1 MLKKCSNCGDE
12 KSELILDF
20 GSIPITS
27 LLGKKDSFS
36 LQYRKC
42 EKCLVTH
49 VVNSPPPNIL
59 YGGDYNFFS
68 SSSTAYISYVS
79 EIIKTIQTNID
90 LSQSDVLEIGCN
102 DGTLVRE
109 IASKAKSVVGID
121 PFSLATE
128 TFDCD
133 INNATI
139 INDYFDSQ
147 AIKSYNLSEK
157 FDVVVVNNVITHVD
171 DVFDFLKALSL
182 VVKNNG
188 IIYFEICDYKKVIEN
203 DRFDYF
209 YHGVTNLILPNQ
221 IEKLLINFECI
232 TDYGFESFD
241 PFSRKFILQKTN
253 LNNKEYNFQNYQIG
267 SAQKNLA
274 KWCEGINIFF
284 ENLSNYGNVVGYG
297 ANSKAGLV
305 FAVSSVAKQKISI
318 ILDINLKKKD
328 KSISGSN
335 IQIKHIDNY
344 DLSTID
350 CIVLFASHIFKEV
363 EYDLKSK
370 GYSGAMLVL
379 EL

>member
-49 VVNSPPPNIL
+49 VFNSPPPNIL

-90 LSQSDVLEIGCN
+90 LDQSDVLEIGCN
-102 DGTLVRE
+102 DGTLLRE

-121 PFSLATE
+121 PFSLVTE

-133 INNATI
+133 INNTAI

-147 AIKSYNLSEK
+147 AIKSYNLIEK

-221 IEKLLINFECI
+221 IEKLLINFQCI
-232 TDYGFESFD
+232 ADYGFDSFD
-241 PFSRKFILQKTN
+241 PFSRKFILQKTS
-253 LNNKEYNFQNYQIG
+253 LNNKEYKFEAKLFVRAGETQG
-267 SAQKNLA
+267 MLRVLLVERAEREHDHDVHEDVRTDEKVSAGGEESWIQRDSDSWA
-274 KWCEGINIFF
+274 
-284 ENLSNYGNVVGYG
+284 NV
-297 ANSKAGLV
+297 AAEKARR
-305 FAVSSVAKQKISI
+305 
-318 ILDINLKKKD
+318 
-328 KSISGSN
+328 
-335 IQIKHIDNY
+335 
-344 DLSTID
+344 
-350 CIVLFASHIFKEV
+350 V
-363 EYDLKSK
+363 E
-370 GYSGAMLVL
+370 
-379 EL
+379 